1 MRAEPL
7 AALITRSLS
16 ILFSKISFYGLYS
29 QVLTFCN
36 QRCVLKEHVAG
47 GLYDQRDIDRFR
59 TDDVFVRTYIRGP
72 TRLDE
77 GVDLVHES
85 FRFRKEMEVNG
96 EKS

>member
-1 MRAEPL
+1 MGIGEVEIKYVREKFEKKYA
-7 AALITRSLS
+7 
-16 ILFSKISFYGLYS
+16 
-29 QVLTFCN
+29 
-36 QRCVLKEHVAG
+36 EHVAG

-85 FRFRKEMEVNG
+85 FRFRKEMER
-96 EKS
+96 SC